1 MEALLPYVPL
11 INILFVFFVIPMWR
25 LGTAMS
31 QSNKNHEGEI
41 KELKKITRALTMVV
55 MKFLPP
61 DAAREYLKE
70 MEKNEYR

>member
-1 MEALLPYVPL
+1 MENLVSYTPL
-11 INILFVFFVIPMWR
+11 INLLFVFFVVPMWR

-41 KELKKITRALTMVV
+41 KELKKITRALTMVI

-70 MEKNEYR
+70 MEKHER